1 MSGFDDLL
9 KQSSRA
15 LEENPFEDPFAPARS
30 NSPDPW
36 SSYTHQAATVTSSA
50 FEYDVSGFNDLSI
63 TTPTVESHEESFVTS
78 AVPDESRSFNVP
90 AAASDPLDSANLP
103 ADNQPDPVAK
113 PIISPGF
120 SEHRYSAEN
129 DTSAAPPESPT
140 QHTSPVSDALSHAV
154 PSLTLPST
162 TTSPPENSPT
172 VQPSSPETPSSAIPA
187 ELADHSAP
195 LSPPPP
201 SSARLPQRQYVPQ
214 PSVHLPFNPSSPT
227 VSESNRVISSP
238 LDQPQTTSFASLA
251 LGGESFGGWDTAHS
265 TFAHNASLPNV
276 SPEKDDVDDDDD
288 KPLRLRPP
296 QETPAAKKE
305 TGLQPLFTITVDD
318 PQKVG
323 DPIRAYT
330 MYTVHTKT
338 TSPMF
343 SQPSFSVLR
352 RYSDF
357 LWLYGALSTN
367 NPGVVVPPAPEKS
380 PFGRFDDQFVQQ
392 RRTALENC
400 INKIANHPV
409 LCKDADLKLFL
420 ESDTFSLDIKHR
432 KAELANERGGLM
444 ASIGQSITS
453 SRFVEMDEW
462 FDRQKAHLDILES
475 QLRGLVK
482 AIDVVSRQRNELAG
496 AVGEFAQT
504 VGDLATSDLGKS
516 LSHSLGALAELERKA
531 QETESA
537 QARADQASLLSTA
550 DEYARLVNSVRMAFS
565 SRVRVYHAWQNADA
579 ELRRIKQAHER
590 NRAQGKIATDR
601 LGHSYS
607 QIGEAER
614 RALEAKQEFEHV
626 SRLVKTEVARFEQ
639 ERIEDFK
646 KTLEQLLDG
655 MITRQKETIQAREAF
670 QQLLLKKIT
679 GTGPKEDTTTSTGV
693 A

>member
-9 KQSSRA
+9 QQSSRA

-50 FEYDVSGFNDLSI
+50 FEYDVSGFNGLST
-63 TTPTVESHEESFVTS
+63 TTPTVESHEESFATS
-78 AVPDESRSFNVP
+78 AVPAESHSFNVP
-90 AAASDPLDSANLP
+90 TAASDPLDSANLP
-103 ADNQPDPVAK
+103 PDDKPDPAAK
-113 PIISPGF
+113 SISSPGF

-129 DTSAAPPESPT
+129 DTSAAAPESPA
-140 QHTSPVSDALSHAV
+140 QHTSPSEPVLDALPHTV
-154 PSLTLPST
+154 PSLTLPS

-172 VQPSSPETPSSAIPA
+172 VQSSSPETPSSAIPA

-214 PSVHLPFNPSSPT
+214 PSVHLPFNPSPT

-238 LDQPQTTSFASLA
+238 LDQPPTTSFASLA
-251 LGGESFGGWDTAHS
+251 LGGESFGGWDNAHG
-265 TFAHNASLPNV
+265 TFANNASLPSV

-288 KPLRLRPP
+288 DDKPLRPRPP

-330 MYTVHTKT
+330 MYTVHTK
-338 TSPMF
+338 
-343 SQPSFSVLR
+343 VWL
-352 RYSDF
+352 YF

-444 ASIGQSITS
+444 ASIGQSITGP
-453 SRFVEMDEW
+453 RFVEMDEW

-482 AIDVVSRQRNELAG
+482 AIDVLAG
-496 AVGEFAQT
+496 AVGEFAQS

-579 ELRRIKQAHER
+579 ELR
-590 NRAQGKIATDR
+590 KIATDR

-614 RALEAKQEFEHV
+614 RALDAKQEFEHV
-626 SRLVKTEVARFEQ
+626 SRLVKT
-639 ERIEDFK
+639 
-646 KTLEQLLDG
+646 
-655 MITRQKETIQAREAF
+655 ETIQAREAF

-679 GTGPKEDTTTSTGV
+679 GAGSKEDTTTSTGV
-693 A
+693 V